1 MSLDML
7 NIKLFELLNASA
19 NPNPI
24 LVKFAIFISHDF
36 VTILAIGLIALACL
50 KPKRFKTLAIKA
62 AVFTGTTSL
71 IAAII
76 DKLYYHP
83 RPFVLDL
90 GHTLIHHG
98 ATNSFP
104 SHHMLAMSSMALAFL
119 LFSREKLVG
128 GICVAL
134 AWLVGW
140 SRVYL
145 GVHFPLDVMGAFLIA
160 LFINILGN
168 IILYKYLEFRNLR
181 QKAVVNLQV

>member
-1 MSLDML
+1 MSLEML
-7 NIKLFELLNASA
+7 NFRLFDLFNASA
-19 NPNPI
+19 TPNPF
-24 LVKFAIFISHDF
+24 LVKFAIFISHDL
-36 VTILAIGLIALACL
+36 VTIFAIGLVALAFFR
-50 KPKRFKTLAIKA
+50 PKRFKVLAIKA
-62 AVFTGTTSL
+62 AVFTGITSL

-83 RPFVLDL
+83 RPFVLDM
-90 GHTLIHHG
+90 GHTLIHHA

-128 GICVAL
+128 TICVIL
-134 AWLVGW
+134 AWIVGW

-145 GVHFPLDVMGAFLIA
+145 GVHFPFDIFGAFIIA

-168 IILYKYLEFRNLR
+168 MILYKYLEVRTLR
-181 QKAVVNLQV
+181 KNPANIPL